1 MKYGKVIGSVWAEK
15 KAVELKGCPL
25 LIVQPFNSKGETAGR
40 PHVAA
45 DPQNLGGPGDTIV
58 YVTST
63 DAAEA
68 FPNATAPVDASIVC
82 LVDSTSGV

>member
-1 MKYGKVIGSVWAEK
+1 MKVGRIVGAVWATK

-25 LIVQPFNSKGETAGR
+25 FILQPLNSAGKAAGR
-40 PHVAA
+40 PQVAA
-45 DPQNLGGPGDTIV
+45 DPQNIGGPGDTVV

-68 FPNATAPVDASIVC
+68 FACGRAPVDASIVC